1 MVRWTMVLV
10 ALTTVGCKKKP
21 PEDNSNR
28 NEVIA
33 SAPNNTAARD
43 QAVRDLVANFEKV
56 HFETDSSSLDGNGKA
71 ALEANAQILQTHPEL
86 KVEVQGH
93 ADERGTVDYNLAL
106 GQRRAKAVVEYLAKQ
121 GVAPSRLPVVS
132 YGEER
137 PEDTRSGTT
146 AWASNRRAE
155 FRVLTGAQDVQ
166 GTTTQ

>member
-1 MVRWTMVLV
+1 MVRWLVVAV
-10 ALTTVGCKKKP
+10 ALTAVGCKKKP
-21 PEDNSNR
+21 VEENSNP
-28 NEVIA
+28 NAVIA
-33 SAPNNTAARD
+33 NGPNTAARD
-43 QAVRDLVANFEKV
+43 QAVRDLVSNFEKV
-56 HFETDSSSLDGNGKA
+56 HFDTDSSALDAGGKA

-106 GQRRAKAVVEYLAKQ
+106 GQRRAKSVVDYLTQQ

-137 PEDTRSGTT
+137 PEDSRSGAT
-146 AWASNRRAE
+146 AWAKNRRAE

>member
-1 MVRWTMVLV
+1 MVRWLVVAV
-10 ALTTVGCKKKP
+10 ALTAVGCKKKP
-21 PEDNSNR
+21 VEENSNP
-28 NEVIA
+28 NAVIA
-33 SAPNNTAARD
+33 NGPNTAARD
-43 QAVRDLVANFEKV
+43 QAVRDLVSNFEKV
-56 HFETDSSSLDGNGKA
+56 HFDTDSSALDSGGKA

-106 GQRRAKAVVEYLAKQ
+106 GQRRAKSVVDYLTQQ

-137 PEDTRSGTT
+137 PEDSHSGAT
-146 AWASNRRAE
+146 AWAKNRRAE
-155 FRVLTGAQDVQ
+155 FRVLTGAPDVQ